1 MKVLTKITDTISK
14 VAEWIIMAMI
24 LGLVGLIV
32 TELCRRN
39 FLNQSWLPT
48 TELCGILFLW
58 MAFIGIIPL
67 YNKSGLIRLDFLV
80 TRLHGIAAEIV
91 WYITD
96 LVGLGLGV
104 VMIMAFNAQYRFV
117 ASRTY
122 ATMPNVHYTIQYI
135 PMAIAGVFIALKS
148 FEMLVGHIA
157 SLPACPALL
166 LPTLAVWAL
175 SRSRPCVTTAT
186 TMISPLPLLLPPR
199 SSAPSSRPRS
209 R

>member
-80 TRLHGIAAEIV
+80 TRLHG
-91 WYITD
+91 
-96 LVGLGLGV
+96 LGLGV

-157 SLPACPALL
+157 AKKGGKA
-166 LPTLAVWAL
+166 A
-175 SRSRPCVTTAT
+175 
-186 TMISPLPLLLPPR
+186 
-199 SSAPSSRPRS
+199 
-209 R
+209 

>member
-58 MAFIGIIPL
+58 MAF
-67 YNKSGLIRLDFLV
+67 

-157 SLPACPALL
+157 AKKGGKA
-166 LPTLAVWAL
+166 A
-175 SRSRPCVTTAT
+175 
-186 TMISPLPLLLPPR
+186 
-199 SSAPSSRPRS
+199 
-209 R
+209 

>member
-135 PMAIAGVFIALKS
+135 PMAIAGAFIALKS
-148 FEMLVGHIA
+148 LACIRCISDHWHSHLGVHRLLCRAGLPV
-157 SLPACPALL
+157 SGLPAGGH
-166 LPTLAVWAL
+166 
-175 SRSRPCVTTAT
+175 RSKDGFRY
-186 TMISPLPLLLPPR
+186 
-199 SSAPSSRPRS
+199 
-209 R
+209 

>member
-80 TRLHGIAAEIV
+80 TRLHGVAAEIV

-96 LVGLGLGV
+96 LIGLGLGI
-104 VMIMAFNAQYRFV
+104 VMIVAFNAQYRFV

-135 PMAIAGVFIALKS
+135 PMAIAGAFIALKS
-148 FEMLVGHIA
+148 LEMLVGHIA
-157 SLPACPALL
+157 AKKGGKA
-166 LPTLAVWAL
+166 A
-175 SRSRPCVTTAT
+175 
-186 TMISPLPLLLPPR
+186 
-199 SSAPSSRPRS
+199 
-209 R
+209 

>member
-96 LVGLGLGV
+96 LVGLGLRRDDHGLQCTV
-104 VMIMAFNAQYRFV
+104 PLCGLPHLCHHAQCSLYYPIHPYGDCRC
-117 ASRTY
+117 
-122 ATMPNVHYTIQYI
+122 VHC
-135 PMAIAGVFIALKS
+135 AEEL
-148 FEMLVGHIA
+148 
-157 SLPACPALL
+157 
-166 LPTLAVWAL
+166 
-175 SRSRPCVTTAT
+175 
-186 TMISPLPLLLPPR
+186 
-199 SSAPSSRPRS
+199 
-209 R
+209 

>member
-80 TRLHGIAAEIV
+80 TRLHGVAAEIV

-96 LVGLGLGV
+96 LIGLGLGV
-104 VMIMAFNAQYRFV
+104 VMIVAFNAQYRFV

-135 PMAIAGVFIALKS
+135 PMAT
-148 FEMLVGHIA
+148 
-157 SLPACPALL
+157 SLWR
-166 LPTLAVWAL
+166 LPV
-175 SRSRPCVTTAT
+175 RSLR
-186 TMISPLPLLLPPR
+186 
-199 SSAPSSRPRS
+199 
-209 R
+209 

>member
-122 ATMPNVHYTIQYI
+122 ATMPNVHYTIPIHPY
-135 PMAIAGVFIALKS
+135 GD
-148 FEMLVGHIA
+148 
-157 SLPACPALL
+157 C
-166 LPTLAVWAL
+166 
-175 SRSRPCVTTAT
+175 RCVHCAEE
-186 TMISPLPLLLPPR
+186 L
-199 SSAPSSRPRS
+199 
-209 R
+209 

>member
-80 TRLHGIAAEIV
+80 TRLHGVAAEIV

-117 ASRTY
+117 ASRNT
-122 ATMPNVHYTIQYI
+122 
-135 PMAIAGVFIALKS
+135 
-148 FEMLVGHIA
+148 
-157 SLPACPALL
+157 SLWR
-166 LPTLAVWAL
+166 LPVCSL
-175 SRSRPCVTTAT
+175 R
-186 TMISPLPLLLPPR
+186 
-199 SSAPSSRPRS
+199 
-209 R
+209 